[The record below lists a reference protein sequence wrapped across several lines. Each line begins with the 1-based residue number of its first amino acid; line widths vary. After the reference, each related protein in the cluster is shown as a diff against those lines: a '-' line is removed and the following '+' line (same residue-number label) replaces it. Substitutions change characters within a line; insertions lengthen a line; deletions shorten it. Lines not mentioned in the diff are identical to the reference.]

1 MLRES
6 SENVQEHLRGIVQTY
21 YRRHALV
28 IASHIAI
35 LSGSVEK
42 EMGNQVVVKEKHM
55 EEAIKI
61 ITNVFSRLPALLS
74 EIYSRDKNADN
85 ILLREELS
93 ERWNIDKEEILKE
106 IEKQGGNVKY
116 KETIDNIVEIL
127 FGRIKTRYGLLI
139 ARDVKNK
146 LNELARENV
155 LEISKNRKTIKLIK
169 KKNN

>member
-61 ITNVFSRLPALLS
+61 ITNVFSRLPALLL
-74 EIYSRDKNADN
+74 EIYSRDKNADD
-85 ILLREELS
+85 ILLREEIH
-93 ERWNIDKEEILKE
+93 EIWKVDKDEILKE
-106 IEKQGGNVKY
+106 IENKGGSVMY
-116 KETIDNIVEIL
+116 SGTVYNIVQKISKR
-127 FGRIKTRYGLLI
+127 FKTRYEPI
-139 ARDVKNK
+139 ITRTVKNYIH
-146 LNELARENV
+146 ELEQEGKVR
-155 LEISKNRKTIKLIK
+155 ITKNGKRIELIK
-169 KKNN
+169 K